1 MKKYALTFV
10 MLLLGLNGAIAQTSD
25 SLDVKSNK
33 ESKKIK
39 LEVPTIK
46 AQMGKDTLKVKFGGA
61 FRFNWR
67 YLDWNEASR
76 KQGSAI
82 LYDMARIN
90 MGVSYGKIQAAAEYR
105 FYAQSCGGGMLKN
118 GWIGYNINDK
128 NQVRFGLTT
137 VPFGILPY
145 QSNSYFF
152 NINYYI
158 GLEDDDDM
166 GITYQYAGEHW
177 QLNAGYFKNSDL
189 LDGEGSP
196 TNAKRYSYDIA
207 GRTKEVNTGA
217 LRVAYKGGDE
227 FKYELG
233 ASGWLGQAY
242 NLDSQKS
249 DVRYALAGHAV
260 LGWKNLNL
268 KTQFT
273 HFDYTCEESKNTG
286 YVTMA
291 AFDAPYHVAD
301 KGQTYSA
308 CLAYTIPINKGVLDA
323 ITIYNDYSYL
333 HKTNSAFNDSQQND
347 FGCSIAAGPVYIYAD
362 YITAKNQSWIGPE
375 WNDSFAAGP
384 DNKWHTRVNLNVGI
398 YF

>member
-1 MKKYALTFV
+1 MIKKLFLCE
-10 MLLLGLNGAIAQTSD
+10 LLCLIASTMVAQTTD
-25 SLDVKSNK
+25 SLSV
-33 ESKKIK
+33 ESGKKVK
-39 LEVPTIK
+39 LEGTTLK
-46 AQMGKDTLKVKFGGA
+46 AQMGKDTLKVKMGGA

-67 YLDWNEASR
+67 YMDWNEANK

-90 MGVSYGKIQAAAEYR
+90 MGVNYGKIQAAAEYR
-105 FYAQSCGGGMLKN
+105 FYAQSCGGGILKY
-118 GWIGYNINDK
+118 GWIGYNFNEK

-158 GLEDDDDM
+158 GLEDDDDT
-166 GITYQYAGEHW
+166 GITYQYSGKHW
-177 QLNAGYFKNSDL
+177 QLNAGFFKNSDL

-196 TNAKRYSYDIA
+196 TSAKRYSVDIA

-217 LRVAYKGGDE
+217 LRVAYKGGED

-242 NLDSQKS
+242 NIDSQKS
-249 DVRYALAGHAV
+249 DVRYAVAGHAV
-260 LGWKNLNL
+260 LGWKNWNL

-273 HFDYTCEESKNTG
+273 HYDYSCEESKETG

-291 AFDAPYHVAD
+291 SFDAPYHVAD
-301 KGQTYSA
+301 RGQTYSA
-308 CLAYTIPINKGVLDA
+308 CLAYTLPINKGVFDA
-323 ITIYNDYSYL
+323 VTFYNDYSYL
-333 HKTNSAFNDSQQND
+333 HKQNSAFNDSKQND
-347 FGCSIAAGPVYIYAD
+347 LGCSFAAGPVFIYLD
-362 YITAKNQSWIGPE
+362 WIYAKNQAWIGPE
-375 WNDSFAAGP
+375 WNDSFAAGT
-384 DNKWHTRVNLNVGI
+384 DNKWHSRVNLNVGI

>member
-1 MKKYALTFV
+1 MKKIFFVLFTILCLTDGV
-10 MLLLGLNGAIAQTSD
+10 SAQTKNS
-25 SLDVKSNK
+25 
-33 ESKKIK
+33 
-39 LEVPTIK
+39 
-46 AQMGKDTLKVKFGGA
+46 LKVKFGGA

-67 YLDWNEASR
+67 YQDWNDANK

-82 LYDMARIN
+82 QYDMARIN
-90 MGVSYGKIQAAAEYR
+90 MGATYGKIQAAAEYR
-105 FYAQSCGGGMLKN
+105 FYAQSSGGGMLKY

-158 GLEDDDDM
+158 GLEDDDDV
-166 GITYQYAGEHW
+166 GITYQYAGDHL
-177 QLNAGYFKNSDL
+177 QLNAGFFKNSDL

-196 TNAKRYSYDIA
+196 TNAKRYSYDLA
-207 GRTKEVNTGA
+207 GRTKETNTGA
-217 LRVAYKGGDE
+217 LRVAYKGGDDL
-227 FKYELG
+227 KYEIG

-242 NLDSQKS
+242 NIDSKTF
-249 DVRYALAGHAV
+249 DTRYALAGHAV
-260 LGWKNLNL
+260 LNWKRWNL
-268 KTQFT
+268 KTQAT
-273 HFDYTCEESKNTG
+273 HYDYSCEESKNTG

-291 AFDAPYHVAD
+291 AFDAPYNVAD

-308 CLAYTIPINKGVLDA
+308 CLAYTIPIKKGVIDA
-323 ITIYNDYSYL
+323 ITIYNDYSYM
-333 HKTNSAFNDSQQND
+333 HKKHEGFNDSQEND
-347 FGCSIAAGPVYIYAD
+347 LGCSVSAGPVFIYAD
-362 YITAKNQSWIGPE
+362 IVSAKNHSWIGPE
-375 WNDSFAAGP
+375 WSDSFSGGL

>member
-1 MKKYALTFV
+1 MKKIYTIVLLSIVTFSAV
-10 MLLLGLNGAIAQTSD
+10 AQGVD
-25 SLDVKSNK
+25 SIDVQSNK
-33 ESKKIK
+33 ESQKVK
-39 LEVPTIK
+39 LEGTTLK

-67 YLDWNEASR
+67 YQDWNDANK

-90 MGVSYGKIQAAAEYR
+90 MGVTYGKIQAAAEYR
-105 FYAQSCGGGMLKN
+105 FYAQSCGGGILKN
-118 GWIGYNINDK
+118 GWIGYNFNEK

-158 GLEDDDDM
+158 GLEDDDDT
-166 GITYQYAGEHW
+166 GITYQYSGKHW
-177 QLNAGYFKNSDL
+177 QVNAGFFKNSDL

-196 TNAKRYSYDIA
+196 TSAKRYSVDIA

-217 LRVAYKGGDE
+217 LRLAYKGGDD
-227 FKYELG
+227 FKYEIG
-233 ASGWLGQAY
+233 ASGWVGQAY
-242 NLDSQKS
+242 NIDSQKS

-260 LGWKNLNL
+260 LGWKNWNL

-273 HFDYTCEESKNTG
+273 HYDYSCEESKETG

-291 AFDAPYHVAD
+291 SFDAPYHVAD

-308 CLAYTIPINKGVLDA
+308 CLAYTLPINKGVFDA
-323 ITIYNDYSYL
+323 VTFYNDYSYL
-333 HKTNSAFNDSQQND
+333 HKQNSGFNDSKQND
-347 FGCSIAAGPVYIYAD
+347 LGCSLAAGPVFIYLD
-362 YITAKNQSWIGPE
+362 WIYAKNQAWIGPE
-375 WNDSFAAGP
+375 WNDSFAAGT
-384 DNKWHTRVNLNVGI
+384 DNKWHSRVNLNVGI